1 MIVMG
6 NPVGDQTVVR
16 EASLEFLREA
26 NLYGYQLVFYEV
38 NSQLTML
45 LHEFGFDFLKT
56 GEDGLVKL
64 ADFTLAGKKQRSQRA
79 LMHKFEREGYQFT
92 IVEPPFSDELMQ
104 EMRAVSDDWLGD
116 QVEKGFSLGFF
127 DPDYINTAPV
137 ALVDDKDGKL
147 VAFATLMPTGGKEIL
162 TIDLMRHSHAAPSGI
177 MDMIFVS
184 MFLYGQEKGYTYFD
198 LGMAPLANVGESRYS
213 FTKERVAHFIY
224 EYGTHLYGFQ
234 GLRRYK
240 DKYASEWH
248 SRYTVYRKKNSLLA
262 TMIALVSVVN
272 QRADQKVDRHP
283 LMMWWKK

>member
-147 VAFATLMPTGGKEIL
+147 VAFATLMPTG
-162 TIDLMRHSHAAPSGI
+162 
-177 MDMIFVS
+177 V
-184 MFLYGQEKGYTYFD
+184 
-198 LGMAPLANVGESRYS
+198 
-213 FTKERVAHFIY
+213 
-224 EYGTHLYGFQ
+224 
-234 GLRRYK
+234 RR
-240 DKYASEWH
+240 S
-248 SRYTVYRKKNSLLA
+248 
-262 TMIALVSVVN
+262 
-272 QRADQKVDRHP
+272 
-283 LMMWWKK
+283 